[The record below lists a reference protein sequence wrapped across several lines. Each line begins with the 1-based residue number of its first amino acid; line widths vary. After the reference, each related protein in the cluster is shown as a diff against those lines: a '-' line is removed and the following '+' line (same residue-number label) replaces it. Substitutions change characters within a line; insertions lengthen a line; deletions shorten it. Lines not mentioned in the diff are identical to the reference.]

1 MTLGAWKTFRGYL
14 TLCRVSNLPSIWTNV
29 LCAIILATGRF
40 SWEGYLLPAL
50 ALSCFYL
57 AGMCLNDISDAEYD
71 AVHRPSRP
79 IPSGS
84 VSLRGAWILTILLFA
99 TGTVSLMGTSFRQ
112 GLYAAFLLMVIIVW
126 YDLDHKKNLFSVLLM
141 ASCRFLVF
149 TVASLAITGKMPAVV
164 IVAGGIQCAYVVCI
178 SIIARHENSK
188 PTPFS
193 IPVIP
198 LMLAGISLLDGI
210 MLAVLVQPPW
220 LLAGIGGAVLML
232 AGQKYVRGD

>member
-1 MTLGAWKTFRGYL
+1 MGIGKTIRACL
-14 TLCRVSNLPSIWTNV
+14 EICRISNLPSIWTNV

-79 IPSGS
+79 IPSGG

-112 GLYAAFLLMVIIVW
+112 GLYTAFLLMVIIVW
-126 YDLDHKKNLFSVLLM
+126 YDLDHKKNPFSVLLM

-149 TVASLAITGKMPAVV
+149 AVASQAITGKLPAVV
-164 IVAGGIQCAYVVCI
+164 IVAGVIQFAYVVCI

-188 PTPFS
+188 PNPFS
-193 IPVIP
+193 IPVVP

-210 MLAVLVQPPW
+210 MLAVLVKPPW
-220 LLAGIGGAVLML
+220 LLAGIGGAVMML